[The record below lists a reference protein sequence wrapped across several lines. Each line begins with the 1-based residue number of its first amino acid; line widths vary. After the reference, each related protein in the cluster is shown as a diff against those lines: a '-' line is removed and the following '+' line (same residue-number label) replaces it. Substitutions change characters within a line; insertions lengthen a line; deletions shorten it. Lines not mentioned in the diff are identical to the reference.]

1 MLDTLRRRLILLLR
15 SRGILLMAYSRSCE
29 ILANSHDYIGCVC
42 RRAKDGVAQQF
53 ELQGELVRK
62 MVSIQEEILR
72 KLEASLSEVKS
83 SIHDQL
89 A

>member
-1 MLDTLRRRLILLLR
+1 MCL
-15 SRGILLMAYSRSCE
+15 
-29 ILANSHDYIGCVC
+29 
-42 RRAKDGVAQQF
+42 RAKDVATQQL

-83 SIHDQL
+83 CIHDQL